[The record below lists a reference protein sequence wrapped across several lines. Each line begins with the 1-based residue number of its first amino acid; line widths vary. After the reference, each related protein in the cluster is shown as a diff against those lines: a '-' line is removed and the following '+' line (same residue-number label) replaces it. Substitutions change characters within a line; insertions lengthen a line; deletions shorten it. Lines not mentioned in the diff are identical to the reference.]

1 LKKKLYRI
9 AEYFNNQPIFWRDPF
24 TNKEFVGEKI
34 EAEKIIFMLN
44 MQFGSEYKA
53 VEVEE

>member
-1 LKKKLYRI
+1 MKKKLYRI
-9 AEYFNNQPIFWRDPF
+9 AEYFNNQPIFWRDSC
-24 TNKEFVGEKI
+24 NKVFVGEKI

>member
-1 LKKKLYRI
+1 MKKKLYRI

>member
-9 AEYFNNQPIFWRDPF
+9 AEYYNDKPIFWRDPF
-24 TNKEFVGEKI
+24 TNKEFVGNLE
-34 EAEKIIFMLN
+34 EAHKIIFMLN

-53 VEVEE
+53 VEVED